1 MSKSTVKAASEEHQ
15 ELVKALIKALKGE
28 RFTITHAAD
37 MSPQY
42 PEPSKVG
49 RHEPDIRAINDQGL
63 VAYGEAKTCEDLGNE
78 RTKEQFEDFS
88 NRVMTSGKSKGKD
101 VPLHI
106 IIPKQCEDELWTLLK
121 DLGLSSKP
129 DIKRWSYG

>member
-28 RFTITHAAD
+28 GFTITHAAN

-42 PEPSKVG
+42 PEPPKVG
-49 RHEPDIRAINDQGL
+49 RHEPDIRAINDQEL
-63 VAYGEAKTCEDLGNE
+63 VAYGEAKRCEDLGNE

-88 NRVMTSGKSKGKD
+88 NRVMTSGKSKGKN
-101 VPLHI
+101 VPFHI
-106 IIPKQCEDELWTLLK
+106 IVPKQCEDDLWTVLK
-121 DLGLSSKP
+121 DLGLSTKSN
-129 DIKRWSYG
+129 IKRWSYG